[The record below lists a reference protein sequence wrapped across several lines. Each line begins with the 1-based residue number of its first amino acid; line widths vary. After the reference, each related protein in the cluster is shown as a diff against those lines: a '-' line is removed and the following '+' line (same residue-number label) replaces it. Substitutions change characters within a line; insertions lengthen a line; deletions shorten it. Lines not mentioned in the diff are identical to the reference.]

1 MTVYTPPAVLAAAR
15 STYFRLLDSDPR
27 DLIPKRT
34 LLPLDLVVSAVVEHY
49 ERHIGMSYH
58 FVNHLDNDYVI
69 VNDHEQVVKLHVT
82 EDPAYLDDDATC
94 AVLLTQSSDDNNIFD
109 PATAPTPR
117 LALRL
122 NVIEP
127 GRDDHYVDPT
137 PLLIWLHYWIT
148 DARMPAADREAV
160 FGDCL
165 IELS

>member
-15 STYFRLLDSDPR
+15 STYFQLLDRDPR
-27 DLIPKRT
+27 DLIPRRT

-58 FVNHLDNDYVI
+58 RINHPDNDYVI

-82 EDPAYLDDDATC
+82 EDPVYLDDDATC
-94 AVLLTQSSDDNNIFD
+94 AVLLTQSSDDNNIFSEKS
-109 PATAPTPR
+109 APKPT

-122 NVIEP
+122 SVVEP

-148 DARMPAADREAV
+148 GARMPAADREAV

-165 IELS
+165 IELA